1 MAQYAYN
8 YNDIYD
14 DYLVQA
20 APKTAPAREEVTAPK
35 QPELRRIG
43 RTKEQVIKENQK
55 KFKIALAKI
64 SLIAAAFIAVISM
77 AVMSQSELNSARQR
91 LEEVNAA
98 YQMSLEEN
106 NDLKLQLDNMLAGV
120 NIDKIAKNSLGLEKI
135 PSKRQLSVD
144 MSKVTIAEKQ

>member
-14 DYLVQA
+14 DYIVKA
-20 APKTAPAREEVTAPK
+20 APKTAPVAEEKQA

-64 SLIAAAFIAVISM
+64 SVIAAAFIAVISM
-77 AVMSQSELNSARQR
+77 AVMSQAQLNSAKQQ
-91 LEEVNAA
+91 LADANAA
-98 YQMSLEEN
+98 YQQSLEQN
-106 NDLKLQLDNMLAGV
+106 NELKLQLDNMLAGV
-120 NIDKIAKNSLGLEKI
+120 NIDKIAKENLGLQKI
-135 PSKRQLSVD
+135 PDKRKIMVDISKLQ
-144 MSKVTIAEKQ
+144 Q

>member
-14 DYLVQA
+14 DYIVQA
-20 APKTAPAREEVTAPK
+20 APKTVPVTEEKPA

-64 SLIAAAFIAVISM
+64 SVIAAAFIAVISM
-77 AVMSQSELNSARQR
+77 AVMSQAQLNKAKQQ
-91 LEEVNAA
+91 LADVNAA
-98 YQMSLEEN
+98 YQQSLEQN
-106 NDLKLQLDNMLAGV
+106 NELKLQLDNMLAGV
-120 NIDKIAKNSLGLEKI
+120 NIDKIAKENLGLQKI
-135 PSKRQLSVD
+135 PNKRKLMVDISKLQ
-144 MSKVTIAEKQ
+144 

>member
-1 MAQYAYN
+1 MAQYAMN
-8 YNDIYD
+8 YNNIYD

-20 APKTAPAREEVTAPK
+20 APKTAPKKEQKPVNT

-43 RTKEQVIKENQK
+43 RTKQQVIKENQR

-77 AVMSQSELNSARQR
+77 ALISQSQVRAAEQR
-91 LEEVNAA
+91 LADVNAA

-106 NDLKLQLDNMLAGV
+106 NNLKLQLDNILAKQD
-120 NIDKIAKNSLGLEKI
+120 IDKIAKKQLGLQKI
-135 PSKRQLSVD
+135 PEKRRFSVD
-144 MSKVTIAEKQ
+144 MSELQ